1 MTYDCLKIRINE
13 PNELL
18 DAVPYLLGFHPRNSL
33 CVLGFSGN
41 PEATSRQVELAA
53 RIDLPA
59 KPDAATAGHHV
70 MGALARSGSHSAI
83 GLIYPDETEDRLQ
96 VRHRWW
102 WLHNLLTATSEAF
115 DIALLDVLVVSAD
128 NWWSLCCAD
137 ASCCPDEG
145 HARVVGES
153 AAAAE
158 AVFAGL
164 VAAKDRSELE
174 TCLDGDNAQ
183 RRARLE
189 PAIAEAESRL
199 VQARTNNGYRRLIGR
214 DTAAVMRAAAMP
226 ADDTSVRQG
235 NRLTSRQLARHAIAL
250 GEHTVRDTLWLAVD
264 ERSVDASGYLLQII
278 RQVPRPYDAAALFL
292 FGWQQ
297 WRTGNGTLA
306 CIAGERALASDPQY
320 SAAELLI
327 AAVQHGLSPVTTPLL
342 RGPRAG

>member
-1 MTYDCLKIRINE
+1 MTYDCRKIRISE

-41 PEATSRQVELAA
+41 PEATSRRVELAA

-59 KPDAATAGHHV
+59 KPVAEAAGRHV

-83 GLIYPDETEDRLQ
+83 GLIYPDETGDRLQ

-128 NWWSLCCAD
+128 HWWSLCCAD

-174 TCLDGDNAQ
+174 ACLNGDSAE
-183 RRARLE
+183 RRARLD
-189 PAIAEAESRL
+189 PVIAEAESRL
-199 VQARTNNGYRRLIGR
+199 VQARTSNGYRRLIGR
-214 DTAAVMRAAAMP
+214 DTAAVMRAAAIP
-226 ADDTSVRQG
+226 AGDATARPG
-235 NRLTSRQLARHAIAL
+235 RLTTRQLARHAVAL
-250 GEHTVRDTLWLAVD
+250 GEHTVRDALWLAVD
-264 ERSVDASGYLLQII
+264 ERSVDASHYLLQFI
-278 RQVPRPYDAAALFL
+278 RRLPRPYDAAALFL
-292 FGWQQ
+292 YGWQQ
-297 WRTGNGTLA
+297 WRAGNGTLA
-306 CIAGERALASDPQY
+306 CIAGERALASDSQY

-327 AAVQHGLSPVTTPLL
+327 AAVQHGLNPVSTPLL
-342 RGPRAG
+342 RGSRTG